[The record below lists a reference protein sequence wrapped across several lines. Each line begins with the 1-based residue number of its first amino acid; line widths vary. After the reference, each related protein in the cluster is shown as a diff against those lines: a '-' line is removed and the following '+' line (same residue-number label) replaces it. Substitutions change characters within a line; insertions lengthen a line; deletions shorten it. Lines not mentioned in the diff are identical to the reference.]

1 MKHLTR
7 IFFWLFLGLCALP
20 LAALLV
26 LGPAEA
32 ASNQVL
38 ASAPSLTN
46 RDGSFNDGVLT
57 DLSDYLSD
65 RFGFRQ
71 ELITLQARLTAA
83 LFHESAADSVLLG
96 SEGWLYYAD
105 TLPDYEGTNALTHRQ
120 PWAGARTLRL
130 IQGAARAQGAQFLFT
145 VAPNKNSLYPDA
157 MPDRYPRSDTPGNWQ
172 RLRVQLEALGVAYVD
187 LTETLTR
194 EEPVYYRTDSH
205 WNDYGA
211 ALAHDAILEALG
223 ETGAAAQEPFTTGTH
238 LGDLYAMLYPT
249 GTETETC
256 PVLDRDRT
264 FTYTAPFRSPED
276 MTIRTESAGALGS
289 LLMYRDSFGN
299 NLYAPLAESFSKACF
314 SRSMPLQLEL
324 MEETQPDLVLFE
336 LVERNLSWLCTQ
348 PPVLAA
354 LPCEPVEAET
364 TGASVA
370 LTIREA
376 NGLTCYSGSLEAL
389 DWDSP
394 VYLSLDGTCYEA
406 TPAGTGDNPFTLYGP
421 KADVVRVYYRSG
433 GRWLEAET

>member
-1 MKHLTR
+1 M
-7 IFFWLFLGLCALP
+7 
-20 LAALLV
+20 
-26 LGPAEA
+26 
-32 ASNQVL
+32 
-38 ASAPSLTN
+38 
-46 RDGSFNDGVLT
+46 
-57 DLSDYLSD
+57 
-65 RFGFRQ
+65 
-71 ELITLQARLTAA
+71 
-83 LFHESAADSVLLG
+83 
-96 SEGWLYYAD
+96 
-105 TLPDYEGTNALTHRQ
+105 
-120 PWAGARTLRL
+120 
-130 IQGAARAQGAQFLFT
+130 
-145 VAPNKNSLYPDA
+145 
-157 MPDRYPRSDTPGNWQ
+157 
-172 RLRVQLEALGVAYVD
+172 AYVD

-299 NLYAPLAESFSKACF
+299 NLYAPLAESFSNACF

-348 PPVLAA
+348 PPVLVAR
-354 LPCEPVEAET
+354 P
-364 TGASVA
+364 ASRWKGSPRGV
-370 LTIREA
+370 RGPDHPGGS
-376 NGLTCYSGSLEAL
+376 GLTCYSGSLEAL

>member
-1 MKHLTR
+1 M
-7 IFFWLFLGLCALP
+7 
-20 LAALLV
+20 
-26 LGPAEA
+26 
-32 ASNQVL
+32 
-38 ASAPSLTN
+38 
-46 RDGSFNDGVLT
+46 
-57 DLSDYLSD
+57 
-65 RFGFRQ
+65 
-71 ELITLQARLTAA
+71 
-83 LFHESAADSVLLG
+83 
-96 SEGWLYYAD
+96 
-105 TLPDYEGTNALTHRQ
+105 
-120 PWAGARTLRL
+120 
-130 IQGAARAQGAQFLFT
+130 
-145 VAPNKNSLYPDA
+145 APNKNSLYPDA
-157 MPDRYPRSDTPGNWQ
+157 MPDRYPRSDTPGNWR
-172 RLRVQLEALGVAYVD
+172 RLQVQLEAQGVAYVD

-238 LGDLYAMLYPT
+238 LGDLNAMLYPT

-276 MTIRTESAGALGS
+276 MTIRTESEGALGS

-299 NLYAPLAESFSKACF
+299 NLYAPLAESFSNACF

-324 MEETQPDLVLFE
+324 LEETQPDLLLFE

-354 LPCEPVEAET
+354 PSCEPVEGEPA
-364 TGASVA
+364 GASVA
-370 LTIREA
+370 LTVREA

-394 VYLSLDGTCYEA
+394 VYLSLDGTYYEA

-433 GRWLEAET
+433 GQWMEAET